1 MRKFKHLCFLML
13 DLVWLVVRDHYGV
26 IRVFPRDSFLL
37 NHELKPFQVWNVD
50 ALVVLLV
57 CGLEHYLLLLVIDLN
72 HVSFFWVGQVPYAPL
87 KAIFGVFALELR
99 VAIAHCHQVCVRV
112 ECFWLLADFVL
123 PFRRLLGG
131 QIFVSWS
138 FPFANEHFIRVEVQF
153 LGQPG
158 LVWIQ
163 VVQLSATVLYD
174 HVASWLSLSRH
185 LKHTNF
191 SANLA
196 RPTI

>member
-72 HVSFFWVGQVPYAPL
+72 HVSLFWVG
-87 KAIFGVFALELR
+87 
-99 VAIAHCHQVCVRV
+99 
-112 ECFWLLADFVL
+112 
-123 PFRRLLGG
+123 
-131 QIFVSWS
+131 
-138 FPFANEHFIRVEVQF
+138 
-153 LGQPG
+153 
-158 LVWIQ
+158 
-163 VVQLSATVLYD
+163 
-174 HVASWLSLSRH
+174 
-185 LKHTNF
+185 
-191 SANLA
+191 
-196 RPTI
+196 